1 MSGNGNGQA
10 GGPNGAESHAAAER
24 GLLWRLQGL
33 LRKRE
38 AESVRDRVEEL
49 IEGRDHRPGQPEDDE
64 ADGLDMQERVL
75 LRNVLRL
82 RGRTAYDVMVPR
94 ADIVALPED
103 LSLEAA
109 IRTIQGEG
117 HSRYPVYREGLDD
130 IVGMVHIKD
139 VFAAVGRDEAFSL
152 KAILRKP
159 LFVVTSV
166 PVLDLLLQ
174 MRSARI
180 HMALVVDEYGGI
192 DGLVTIEDLVETIV
206 GDISDEHDEDAAPQI
221 TERPDGA
228 FEMDARTTVEAFEA
242 RLGPVLTEEER
253 GADIDTV
260 GGLVF
265 TLAGRVPARGELVSH
280 PSGLEFRVLD
290 SDPRRIRRIR
300 VRRPGSQG
308 LKAAA
313 E

>member
-1 MSGNGNGQA
+1 MPAMN
-10 GGPNGAESHAAAER
+10 
-24 GLLWRLQGL
+24 LL
-33 LRKRE
+33 LRMQTT
-38 AESVRDRVEEL
+38 RV
-49 IEGRDHRPGQPEDDE
+49 
-64 ADGLDMQERVL
+64 
-75 LRNVLRL
+75 
-82 RGRTAYDVMVPR
+82 
-94 ADIVALPED
+94 
-103 LSLEAA
+103 
-109 IRTIQGEG
+109 
-117 HSRYPVYREGLDD
+117 
-130 IVGMVHIKD
+130 
-139 VFAAVGRDEAFSL
+139 
-152 KAILRKP
+152 
-159 LFVVTSV
+159 
-166 PVLDLLLQ
+166 
-174 MRSARI
+174 
-180 HMALVVDEYGGI
+180 HMALVVDEYGGT

-206 GDISDEHDEDAAPQI
+206 GDISDEHDEEAAPQI

-308 LKAAA
+308 IKAAA